1 MPITIEA
8 INGSSVFVKHGMPIL
23 MNIAN
28 SITATRRTGREM
40 ERNTKAIITNTARST
55 SMSSILISAFCFF
68 AATFG
73 VGLYS
78 DIDMISSLCSL
89 MARGA
94 LISMVVVNCV
104 LPSMLLLFDRVVIK
118 TSYNF
123 LSGRNTA
130 DKKAG
135 KRNKSK
141 ENQLA

>member
-1 MPITIEA
+1 MT
-8 INGSSVFVKHGMPIL
+8 
-23 MNIAN
+23 
-28 SITATRRTGREM
+28 TAL
-40 ERNTKAIITNTARST
+40 ST

-123 LSGRNTA
+123 LGGRNTA